1 MKYVFYVN
9 HLTPSIANTKYKI
22 FMYTHGA
29 YLANNPIYLTL
40 YQVPLQTGKVN
51 LFVNI
56 NLFFFQRFFF
66 YVSLF
71 LLVALVK
78 FCFSSNFVSLL

>member
-29 YLANNPIYLTL
+29 YPANNPIYLTL
-40 YQVPLQTGKVN
+40 FQVPLQTGKVN

-66 YVSLF
+66 L
-71 LLVALVK
+71 
-78 FCFSSNFVSLL
+78 CFFVFIGCFG